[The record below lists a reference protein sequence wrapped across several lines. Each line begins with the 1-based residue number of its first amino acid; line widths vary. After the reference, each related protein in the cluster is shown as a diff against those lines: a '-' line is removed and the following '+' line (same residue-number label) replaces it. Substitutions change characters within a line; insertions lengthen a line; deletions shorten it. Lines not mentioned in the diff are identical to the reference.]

1 MKNLIKK
8 ILKEG
13 DFDWASGINWSK
25 EMLDDMLDNCKPLRV
40 ANFNVN
46 SNKPYI
52 SAGGPSIMF
61 LTRCKEW
68 WDYFSKTQLSD
79 SGRGPAEW
87 FTSEY
92 WDENRYG
99 VVWNTYWGKI
109 KQTPTLDMV
118 KDHKYTSAITTEW
131 GYGIERQLNGTSP
144 SEAWFVVD
152 EDNRPVYDLIPEPVK
167 GYAKIYEEEFFG
179 DKLNESEDDWGWT
192 KEIPGTEEYGR
203 TYRYFEIIACYGIDY
218 ETEECD
224 DEYSHFIRIPKEY
237 VEEIWGGHIGYLGGP
252 SDEGDAVISYAIENN
267 LIPPRELEEI
277 VAFEGVLEVSELE
290 FEEQKRS
297 SSF

>member
-8 ILKEG
+8 ILKED

-99 VVWNTYWGKI
+99 VVWNNYWGKI

-131 GYGIERQLNGTSP
+131 GYGIERQLNGTSA

-152 EDNRPVYDLIPEPVK
+152 ENNRPVYDLIPESVK

-179 DKLNESEDDWGWT
+179 NKLNESDDFDWA
-192 KEIPGTEEYGR
+192 KEIPGTKEYGQR
-203 TYRYFEIIACYGIDY
+203 YRYFEIVACYGIDY
-218 ETEECD
+218 ENEECD

-237 VEEIWGGHIGYLGGP
+237 VEVIWDGYIGYLGGP
-252 SDEGDAVISYAIENN
+252 GDEGETVISYAIENN

-277 VAFEGVLEVSELE
+277 IMFQGVVEVSELE